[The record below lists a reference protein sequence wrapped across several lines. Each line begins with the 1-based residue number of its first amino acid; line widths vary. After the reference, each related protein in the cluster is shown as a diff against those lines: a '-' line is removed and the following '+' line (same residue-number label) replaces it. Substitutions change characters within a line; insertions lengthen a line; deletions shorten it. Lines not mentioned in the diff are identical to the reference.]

1 MEDKMDSKL
10 RIKQATE
17 EDIPLLL
24 SFIKKIAEYEKLE
37 HEVVTT
43 EEILMESLFGEKPSA
58 EVIFGYLD
66 GEPVA
71 YAVYF
76 YNFSTFI
83 GKKGLYLEDLFVLP
97 ELRGKGVGKK
107 MLLYLIQKASDEKCG
122 RMEWAVLDWNEL
134 AISFYKSLGA
144 KPMDEWSVFRM
155 DEETIKKI
163 VSS

>member
-1 MEDKMDSKL
+1 MNSEL
-10 RIKQATE
+10 IIKQAVE
-17 EDIPLLL
+17 EDVPLIL

-43 EEILMESLFGEKPSA
+43 EEILKESLFGKKPSA

-66 GEPVA
+66 DEPVA

-97 ELRGKGVGKK
+97 ELRGYGVGKK
-107 MLLYLIQKASDEKCG
+107 MLLYLIQKAFEEKCG
-122 RMEWAVLDWNEL
+122 RMEWAVLDWNES

-144 KPMDEWSVFRM
+144 KPMDEWTVFRM
-155 DEETIKKI
+155 DEETIKKT